1 MKYLLSLPKNL
12 VKYFYNLT
20 GADALGCFCC
30 SDPQEGRVG
39 SGGGTIWLL
48 DRCRQAEAP
57 SQSIREWLPKEKR
70 ILIHAGGSGRRIP
83 AYAPSGKVLTPI
95 PVVRGKRGQKIDQT
109 LFDFQFPLYERL
121 MKQAPD
127 RFHTL
132 VASGDVMIRATEI
145 PSIPEA
151 DVVCLGLWE
160 DPSLACRHGVFMID
174 RQNPTALD
182 YMLQKP
188 SPEQLDD
195 LSATH
200 FYLMDVGVWLLSDKA
215 VERLAQM
222 CGAPQDT
229 SNDNTWIPRAYDLYS
244 EFGTGLGAHPSKPNP
259 ALEDLR
265 VAILPLDDGSFLH
278 YGTTPELLSS
288 TLAVI
293 NDAKDQR
300 HLMYQPVK
308 PHPSIFTQNAVVRSS
323 LDLKQPYIWIENSY
337 VPVTWN
343 IPTRTVITGVPVNN
357 WVVPLSEGQCVDIVP
372 IGEKEWCLRPY
383 GYTDLFSGALSNGK
397 TQYLEQPFGLWA
409 KKHTVQPADFSTAE
423 DIQRAEL
430 FPVSDDLDLLGRLL
444 NWFISN
450 TPETSLAAQWRALK
464 RLSAND
470 ILDLANLQRADEQ
483 RKSYRALDLMAM
495 ADNYSVS
502 VFYST
507 DLHDLAIKFGEYNLP
522 APHKLADG
530 APLTTR
536 IHDAMFRSQLLEQ
549 KGLDGS
555 RESQLAFSLL
565 RDGMVAQVENDKSL
579 PQLHVLD
586 DQIVWGRSPVRADVA
601 GGWTDTP
608 PFSLYTGGNVVN
620 MALNLNG
627 QPPLQVYV
635 KPNKNFNIVCRSI
648 DLGAEETVSTFEELS
663 AYNKVGSPFSIPKAA
678 MALAGFLPRFCK
690 RTYASL
696 RRQLEDFGSGIDI
709 VMMAAVPAGSGLG
722 TSSILAATVLGAVSD
737 FCGLGWSKYEICN
750 RTLVLEQLLT
760 TGGGWQD
767 QYGGV
772 LHGIKLLQSQE
783 GFNQNISTAWLPDTI
798 FRHEQ
803 GACHLLYYTGIR
815 RTAKKILQEIVR
827 GMFLNDSRTLSILTE
842 MKQHALSMQ
851 EAIQRDHFRE
861 YGTLLRRSWEL
872 NCRLDSGTAPQQVEA
887 LCSRIDD
894 LCLGYKLLGAGG
906 GGFMYMVAKDP
917 EAVLRLRSMLNANP
931 LTPSARFV
939 EMTLSD
945 TGMQITRS

>member
-1 MKYLLSLPKNL
+1 MKYLLSLPRNL
-12 VKYFYNLT
+12 VKYFHNLT
-20 GADALGCFCC
+20 GTDALSFFCT
-30 SDPQEGRVG
+30 SDPADGRVG
-39 SGGGTIWLL
+39 SGGGTVWLL
-48 DRCRQAEAP
+48 DQCRNAEAP
-57 SQSIREWLPKEKR
+57 SQTMREWLPKEKR

-83 AYAPSGKVLTPI
+83 AYATSGKVLTPI
-95 PVVRGKRGQKIDQT
+95 PVVRAKRGQKIDQT
-109 LFDFQFPLYERL
+109 LLELQLPLYERL
-121 MKQAPD
+121 LRMAPE
-127 RFHTL
+127 RYHTL
-132 VASGDVMIRATEI
+132 VASGDVMIRATEL
-145 PSIPEA
+145 PDIPEA
-151 DVVCLGLWE
+151 DVVCLGLWQ
-160 DPSLACRHGVFMID
+160 DPSLACHHGVFMID
-174 RQNPTALD
+174 RQNPHALD

-188 SPEQLDD
+188 SAQQLDD
-195 LSATH
+195 LLPTH

-215 VERLAQM
+215 VERLAQLS
-222 CGAPQDT
+222 GADKGQPHD
-229 SNDNTWIPRAYDLYS
+229 YDLYAQ
-244 EFGTGLGAHPSKPNP
+244 FGTGLGTHPSRPEPLLK
-259 ALEDLR
+259 DLS

-288 TLAVI
+288 TVAVI
-293 NDAKDQR
+293 NDVKDQR

-323 LDLKQPYIWIENSY
+323 LDLRVPYIWIENAY

-357 WVVPLSEGQCVDIVP
+357 WVVRLSEGQCVDMVP
-372 IGEKEWCLRPY
+372 VGENDWCLRPY
-383 GYTDLFSGALSNGK
+383 GYADIFSGSLEEAD
-397 TQYLEQPFGLWA
+397 TMFMEQPFMEWA
-409 KKHTVQPADFSTAE
+409 KQRGIALSDFSTTK

-430 FPVSDDLDLLGRLL
+430 FPVCSDLDTVERLL
-444 NWFISN
+444 TWFISDKPN
-450 TPETSLAAQWRALK
+450 EEITKLWRSLP
-464 RLSAND
+464 RLSAD
-470 ILDLANLQRADEQ
+470 GILNEANLQRADDQ
-483 RKSYRALDLMAM
+483 RKSFRALDLMAM
-495 ADNYSVS
+495 ADNYSMS

-507 DLHDLAIKFGEYNLP
+507 DLHDLAHKFVEYNLP
-522 APHKLADG
+522 APHILSTE

-536 IHDAMFRSQLLEQ
+536 IHDAMFRSQLKELRGE
-549 KGLDGS
+549 DGS
-555 RESQLAFSLL
+555 AESKQAFNLL
-565 RDGMVAQVENDKSL
+565 RDGMVARVEQDKSL
-579 PQLHVLD
+579 PRLCVLD

-635 KPNKNFNIVCRSI
+635 KPNHNFNIVCRSI

-663 AYNKVGSPFSIPKAA
+663 AYEKVGSPFSIPKAA

-690 RTYASL
+690 QTYPSL
-696 RRQLEDFGSGIDI
+696 RKQLEDFGSGIDI

-722 TSSILAATVLGAVSD
+722 TSSILAATVLGALSD
-737 FCGLGWSKYEICN
+737 FCGLGWSKHQICN

-772 LHGIKLLQSQE
+772 LHGIKMLRSQE
-783 GFNQNISTAWLPDTI
+783 GFDQNISTAWLPDPL

-803 GACHLLYYTGIR
+803 GVCHLLYYTGIR

-827 GMFLNDSRTLSILTE
+827 GMFLNDAHTLSILND
-842 MKQHALSMQ
+842 MKEHALNMQ
-851 EAIQRDHFRE
+851 DAIQHDDFAE
-861 YGTLLRRSWEL
+861 YGALLHRSWEL
-872 NCRLDSGTAPQQVEA
+872 NCQLDSGTAPQQVEA

-917 EAVLRLRSMLNANP
+917 EAALRLRSMLQTNP
-931 LTPSARFV
+931 LTPTSRFV